1 MKTIA
6 LLLLSSICLTACAAA
21 VPTSAPTPVTVPTR
35 PPSIA
40 PTPSAMPPGTA
51 APTRPAIK
59 VADMQQSVQPD
70 GTVNTKANVTAEGL
84 GLGQIEVSSPEKM
97 FLNETATV
105 SLRLAGAQ
113 QIVATTPI
121 AVPAKT
127 PDLPGFVYRFTGNI
141 QLYPVMFAE
150 LRALRFDT
158 SPTGPQKRSID
169 ATSTTAVWHWLV
181 SPKAA
186 GRQDLSIELA
196 IPAIV
201 SGSASELSTNVLQN
215 LPIFIQVQT
224 PEPTPA
230 PLTNRL
236 LDSIVNNS
244 GAIIVAL
251 IGLIGTLVGILV
263 KLRSDQSKADEA
275 GSKKHRP

>member
-181 SPKAA
+181 SPEAA

-263 KLRSDQSKADEA
+263 KLRAEQGERKGKGA
-275 GSKKHRP
+275 GR